1 MAQIISATQSRST
14 GRFAGK
20 QGAKQAHFLFQARE
34 LLDQARS
41 YAADGRFDQALEVA
55 YQSALRTA
63 GARVAVSVVSRRRRL
78 PTSAWDR
85 LALVGA
91 EEKQWAEAFKTYSR
105 TRARVGSGLDAT
117 PDEEYVYGL
126 MEQAAQFLDESET
139 ETILGSFAA

>member
-1 MAQIISATQSRST
+1 MAQIISATQSRTT
-14 GRFAGK
+14 GRFTGK
-20 QGAKQAHFLFQARE
+20 QGAKRAHFLFQARE

-41 YAADGRFDQALEVA
+41 YAAEGRFDQALEVA

-63 GARVAVSVVSRRRRL
+63 GARVAVSVASRRRRL

-85 LALVGA
+85 LALIGA
-91 EEKQWAEAFKTYSR
+91 EEKQWAEAFKSYSR
-105 TRARVGSGLDAT
+105 TRARVASGLDAT

-126 MEQAAQFLDESET
+126 MQQAAQFLDESEA

>member
-20 QGAKQAHFLFQARE
+20 QGAKRARFLFQARE
-34 LLDQARS
+34 LLDQARG

-78 PTSAWDR
+78 PTSAWER

-91 EEKQWAEAFKTYSR
+91 EEKQWAEAFKSYSR
-105 TRARVGSGLDAT
+105 TRARVASGLDVT

-126 MEQAAQFLDESET
+126 MQQAAQFLDESET